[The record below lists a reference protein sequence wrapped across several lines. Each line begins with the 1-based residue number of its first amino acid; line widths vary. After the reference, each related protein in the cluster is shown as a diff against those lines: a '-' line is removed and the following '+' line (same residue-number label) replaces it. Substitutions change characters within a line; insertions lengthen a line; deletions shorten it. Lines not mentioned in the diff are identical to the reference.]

1 MSKIIR
7 NIIIVI
13 LIIFIIGITLYF
25 LVFYKRQEVPIIS
38 SPIPTLAPS
47 LSPSPTL
54 ILTPIVKTPLTQE
67 GFPVDYDVTQSDVAF
82 LVSAVDYNS
91 LVLRY
96 ITPQIKAGQQIT
108 SRISCLPQDIK
119 MIYEPMNLSSKQN
132 KQLIEEVEQ
141 MIEQTSQENI
151 KHLSFEESIKLLE
164 QQQDAILLKYGYRIE
179 YPNNLNDFLNRVQLA
194 LDQSKTI
201 TIFGKCSD
209 NSCSEINQDCRI
221 NININN

>member
-54 ILTPIVKTPLTQE
+54 ILTPIIKAPLTQS
-67 GFPVDYDVTQSDVAF
+67 GYPVDYDVTQSDVNF
-82 LVSAVDYNS
+82 LVVAVNQNF
-91 LVLRY
+91 LVLKH
-96 ITPQIKAGQQIT
+96 ITPQIKAGEQIT

-119 MIYEPMNLSSKQN
+119 MIYGPTNLSSEQN
-132 KQLIEEVEQ
+132 KQLNEEMEQ
-141 MIEQTSQENI
+141 MTQKVFQEDTP
-151 KHLSFEESIKLLE
+151 LTFEESIKLLE
-164 QQQDAILLKYGYRIE
+164 QQEDAILLKYGYQIE
-179 YPNNLNDFLNRVQLA
+179 YPNNLNDFLNRIQLA
-194 LDQSKTI
+194 LNQSKTI
-201 TIFGKCSD
+201 KLIGKCLDS
-209 NSCSEINQDCRI
+209 SCLEINKDCRI
-221 NININN
+221 SINN

>member
-54 ILTPIVKTPLTQE
+54 ILTPIIKAPLTQS
-67 GFPVDYDVTQSDVAF
+67 GYPVDYDVTQSDVNF
-82 LVSAVDYNS
+82 LVVAVNQNF
-91 LVLRY
+91 LVLKH

-108 SRISCLPQDIK
+108 SQISCLPQDIK
-119 MIYEPMNLSSKQN
+119 MIYEPMNLSSEQN
-132 KQLIEEVEQ
+132 KQLNEEINQ
-141 MIEQTSQENI
+141 MMGRMFQEDL
-151 KHLSFEESIKLLE
+151 KSLTFEESIELLE
-164 QQQDAILLKYGYRIE
+164 QQEDAILLKYGYRIDN
-179 YPNNLNDFLNRVQLA
+179 PNNLNDFLNRIQLA
-194 LDQSKTI
+194 LNQSKTI
-201 TIFGKCSD
+201 QLIGKCLDS
-209 NSCSEINQDCRI
+209 SCLEINQDCRI
-221 NININN
+221 IINN